1 MRLSVVV
8 PCFNEEASVERL
20 HTAVTAAVAELSDVE
35 IEVVYVDDGSSDGT
49 LAALRRLAATDAS
62 VRYTSLSRNFG
73 KEAAMLAG
81 LERASGDAV
90 VIMDADLQHPPRLL
104 PDMVALYRQGFD
116 QVIARRDRRGD
127 RFVRML
133 ASRSF
138 YRLVNWW
145 IDVRL
150 LDGAGDFRLLSRLA
164 VDAVLAMPEYNRFSK
179 GLFSWI
185 GFRTVVVAHRN
196 ESRQAGRSRWTFG
209 KLFNYAFDGLLSFNN
224 RPLRLAI
231 YGGLFLTLIAV
242 VYMAWVVADAV
253 SKGIDVPGYTT
264 IIVSV
269 IGLGGIQMTILG
281 VVGEYIGRIYYET
294 KRRPHYLVQETEDLV
309 ARTGEAPRVP
319 AQPAARAAERVRQ
332 GAPAREDP
340 VRHHALRRAAGGP
353 VAGVPPDGSAAGG
366 PVGGRP

>member
-1 MRLSVVV
+1 MTRVRLSVVV

-20 HTAVTAAVAELSDVE
+20 HGTVRAALAELPDVDV
-35 IEVVYVDDGSSDGT
+35 EVVYVDDGSTDGT
-49 LAALRRLAATDAS
+49 LAALRRLAAADTD

-81 LERASGDAV
+81 LRRTTGDAV

-104 PDMVALYRQGFD
+104 PEMLTLYRQGFD

-127 RFVRML
+127 RFVRTL

-138 YRLVNWW
+138 YRAINWW

-164 VDAVLAMPEYNRFSK
+164 VNAILTMPEYNRFSK

-185 GFRTVVVAHRN
+185 GFRTAVVTHRN
-196 ESRQAGRSRWTFG
+196 EIRQAGRSRWTFG

-242 VYMAWVVADAV
+242 AYMAWVVADAV
-253 SKGIDVPGYTT
+253 EKGIDVPGYTT

-269 IGLGGIQMTILG
+269 IGLGGIQMMLLG
-281 VVGEYIGRIYYET
+281 VIGEYIGRIYYET
-294 KRRPHYLVQETEDLV
+294 KRRPHYLVQETE
-309 ARTGEAPRVP
+309 RP
-319 AQPAARAAERVRQ
+319 AGPDER
-332 GAPAREDP
+332 P
-340 VRHHALRRAAGGP
+340 
-353 VAGVPPDGSAAGG
+353 
-366 PVGGRP
+366 GR

>member
-1 MRLSVVV
+1 MTEVRLSVVV

-20 HTAVTAAVAELSDVE
+20 HAAVNAAVAELTDVE

-49 LAALRRLAATDAS
+49 LVALRRLAAADPR

-81 LERASGDAV
+81 LERATGDAV
-90 VIMDADLQHPPRLL
+90 VIMDADLQHPPWLL

-185 GFRTVVVAHRN
+185 GFRTVVVAHGN
-196 ESRQAGRSRWTFG
+196 QTRQAGQSRWTFG

-281 VVGEYIGRIYYET
+281 VIGEYIGRIYYET

-309 ARTGEAPRVP
+309 TQGGEAPRVP
-319 AQPAARAAERVRQ
+319 DQPAVRPTERIRRD
-332 GAPAREDP
+332 GPAHEDLP
-340 VRHHALRRAAGGP
+340 RYLSLRRAAGESVTGDARQP
-353 VAGVPPDGSAAGG
+353 
-366 PVGGRP
+366 

>member
-1 MRLSVVV
+1 MTTVRLSVVV

-20 HTAVTAAVAELSDVE
+20 HSAVIEALADLPDVDVE
-35 IEVVYVDDGSSDGT
+35 LVYVDDGSEDGT
-49 LAALRRLAATDAS
+49 LDALRRLATRDPS
-62 VRYTSLSRNFG
+62 VRYTALSRNFG

-81 LERASGDAV
+81 LKRATGDAV

-104 PDMVALYRQGFD
+104 PEMVTLYRQGFD
-116 QVIARRDRRGD
+116 QVIARRDRHGD
-127 RFVRML
+127 RFLRTL

-138 YRLVNWW
+138 YRIVNWW

-150 LDGAGDFRLLSRLA
+150 QDGAGDFRLLSRVA

-196 ESRQAGRSRWTFG
+196 ETRQAGRSRWSFG

-242 VYMAWVVADAV
+242 GYMAWVVADAV
-253 SKGIDVPGYTT
+253 EKGIDVPGYTT

-269 IGLGGIQMTILG
+269 IGLGGIQMMILG
-281 VVGEYIGRIYYET
+281 VIGEYIGRIYYET
-294 KRRPHYLVQETEDLV
+294 KRRPHYLVQETEHLV
-309 ARTGEAPRVP
+309 TETGP
-319 AQPAARAAERVRQ
+319 ASRLPTGPAERVRQ
-332 GAPAREDP
+332 RVPAHDEVSPRREFRRAADETVREDP
-340 VRHHALRRAAGGP
+340 N
-353 VAGVPPDGSAAGG
+353 
-366 PVGGRP
+366 

>member
-20 HTAVTAAVAELSDVE
+20 HTAVTEALADVPDVDV
-35 IEVVYVDDGSSDGT
+35 EVVYVDDGSEDGT
-49 LAALRRLAATDAS
+49 LEALRRLATRDQS

-81 LERASGDAV
+81 LDRATGDAV

-104 PDMVALYRQGFD
+104 PDMVTLYRQGFD
-116 QVIARRDRRGD
+116 QVIAHRDRHGD
-127 RFVRML
+127 RFLRML

-138 YRLVNWW
+138 YRIVNRW

-150 LDGAGDFRLLSRLA
+150 QDGAGDFRLLSRLA

-185 GFRTVVVAHRN
+185 GFRTVVISYRN
-196 ESRQAGRSRWTFG
+196 ELRQAGRSRWSFG

-231 YGGLFLTLIAV
+231 YGGMFLTLIAV
-242 VYMAWVVADAV
+242 GYMAWVVADAV
-253 SKGIDVPGYTT
+253 EKGIDVPGYTT
-264 IIVSV
+264 TIVSV
-269 IGLGGIQMTILG
+269 IGLGGIQMMILG
-281 VVGEYIGRIYYET
+281 VIGEYIGRIYYES

-309 ARTGEAPRVP
+309 TETGLASRRPTRPAERVP
-319 AQPAARAAERVRQ
+319 ARKEVPRQ
-332 GAPAREDP
+332 RSPRRTADEPVREDP
-340 VRHHALRRAAGGP
+340 N
-353 VAGVPPDGSAAGG
+353 
-366 PVGGRP
+366 

>member
-1 MRLSVVV
+1 MTALRLSIVV

-20 HTAVTAAVAELSDVE
+20 HESVTAALAELTDVD
-35 IEVVYVDDGSSDGT
+35 IEVVYVDDGSEDGT
-49 LAALRRLAATDAS
+49 LAALRRLAAADP
-62 VRYTSLSRNFG
+62 VVCYTSLSRNFG

-81 LERASGDAV
+81 LQRATGDAV

-104 PDMVALYRQGFD
+104 PEMVTLYRQGFD

-127 RFVRML
+127 RFIRMV

-138 YRLVNWW
+138 YRVVNWW

-150 LDGAGDFRLLSRLA
+150 QDGAGDFRLLSRLA
-164 VDAVLAMPEYNRFSK
+164 VDAILAMPEYNRFSK
-179 GLFSWI
+179 GMFSWI
-185 GFRTVVVAHRN
+185 GFRTVVVAHHN
-196 ESRQAGRSRWTFG
+196 ESRQTGKSRWTLS

-242 VYMAWVVADAV
+242 AYMAWVVADAIE
-253 SKGIDVPGYTT
+253 KGIDVPGYTT

-281 VVGEYIGRIYYET
+281 VIGEYIGRIYYET
-294 KRRPHYLVQETEDLV
+294 KRRPHYLVQETERVV
-309 ARTGEAPRVP
+309 AEAGDASRPPTQPSARSTERDQRVVP
-319 AQPAARAAERVRQ
+319 VPQ
-332 GAPAREDP
+332 DP
-340 VRHHALRRAAGGP
+340 SRR
-353 VAGVPPDGSAAGG
+353 PPDGRQ
-366 PVGGRP
+366 PGRP

>member
-1 MRLSVVV
+1 MTAPRLRAGRGDDVRLSVVV
-8 PCFNEEASVERL
+8 PCFNEEASVEGL
-20 HTAVTAAVAELSDVE
+20 HRAVTAALAELSDVDV
-35 IEVVYVDDGSSDGT
+35 EVVYVDDGSADGT
-49 LAALRRLAATDAS
+49 LVALRRLAAGDPS

-81 LERASGDAV
+81 LERATGDAV

-116 QVIARRDRRGD
+116 QVIARRDRHGD
-127 RFVRML
+127 RFLRML

-138 YRLVNWW
+138 YRMVNWW

-196 ESRQAGRSRWTFG
+196 ETRRAGRSRWTFG
-209 KLFNYAFDGLLSFNN
+209 KLFNYGFDGLLSFNN

-231 YGGLFLTLIAV
+231 YGGLFLTLIALG
-242 VYMAWVVADAV
+242 YMIWVVADAV
-253 SKGIDVPGYTT
+253 EKGIDVPGYTT

-269 IGLGGIQMTILG
+269 IGLGGIQMMILG

-294 KRRPHYLVQETEDLV
+294 KCRPHYLVQETEDLL
-309 ARTGEAPRVP
+309 TESGQAPRVP
-319 AQPAARAAERVRQ
+319 ARPV
-332 GAPAREDP
+332 DP
-340 VRHHALRRAAGGP
+340 VRQRMPSREEPSRHDRLRRAADRSVRGDAP
-353 VAGVPPDGSAAGG
+353 
-366 PVGGRP
+366 

>member
-1 MRLSVVV
+1 MTQVRLSLVV

-20 HTAVTAAVAELSDVE
+20 HTAVTAAVAELTDVD

-49 LAALRRLAATDAS
+49 LVALRRLAAADPA

-81 LERASGDAV
+81 LERATGDAV

-127 RFVRML
+127 RLVRML

-138 YRLVNWW
+138 YRVVNWW

-196 ESRQAGRSRWTFG
+196 ETRQAGRSRWTFG

-281 VVGEYIGRIYYET
+281 VIGEYIGRIYYET

-309 ARTGEAPRVP
+309 TQDGETPRVP
-319 AQPAARAAERVRQ
+319 EQPAVHPTERFRQ
-332 GAPAREDP
+332 GGPAREDLS
-340 VRHHALRRAAGGP
+340 RYRSLRRAAGESVTGDARQP
-353 VAGVPPDGSAAGG
+353 
-366 PVGGRP
+366 

>member
-1 MRLSVVV
+1 VTTVRLSVVV

-20 HTAVTAAVAELSDVE
+20 HAAVTEALAELPDVE
-35 IEVVYVDDGSSDGT
+35 VEVVYVDDGSQDGT
-49 LAALRRLAATDAS
+49 LAALRRLASGDHS

-81 LERASGDAV
+81 LERATGDAV

-104 PDMVALYRQGFD
+104 PEMVALYRQGFD

-127 RFVRML
+127 RLLRTL

-145 IDVRL
+145 VDVRL

-196 ESRQAGRSRWTFG
+196 ESRTAGRSRWTFG

-242 VYMAWVVADAV
+242 GYMAWVVADAV
-253 SKGIDVPGYTT
+253 EKGIDVPGYTT

-269 IGLGGIQMTILG
+269 IGLGGIQMMILG
-281 VVGEYIGRIYYET
+281 VIGEYIGRIYYEA
-294 KRRPHYLVQETEDLV
+294 KRRPHYLVQETEHLITEDG
-309 ARTGEAPRVP
+309 RAPRVP
-319 AQPAARAAERVRQ
+319 AQPAVRPAERLGP
-332 GAPAREDP
+332 GAPAVEDLA
-340 VRHHALRRAAGGP
+340 RHRSLRRAAEESVRADP
-353 VAGVPPDGSAAGG
+353 H
-366 PVGGRP
+366 

>member
-1 MRLSVVV
+1 MTDVRLSVVV
-8 PCFNEEASVERL
+8 PCYNEEASVERL
-20 HTAVTAAVAELSDVE
+20 HAAVTAAIAELSDVDLE
-35 IEVVYVDDGSSDGT
+35 MVYVDDGSADGT
-49 LAALRRLAATDAS
+49 LAALRRLAAADPS
-62 VRYTSLSRNFG
+62 VCYTSLSRNFG

-90 VIMDADLQHPPRLL
+90 VIIDADLQHPPRLL
-104 PDMVALYRQGFD
+104 PHMVALYRQGFD
-116 QVIARRDRRGD
+116 QVIARRDRHGD
-127 RFVRML
+127 RLLRML

-196 ESRQAGRSRWTFG
+196 ESRRAGRSRWTFG
-209 KLFNYAFDGLLSFNN
+209 TLFNYAFDGLLSFNN

-231 YGGLFLTLIAV
+231 YGGLSLTLIAV

-269 IGLGGIQMTILG
+269 IGLGGLQMTILG
-281 VVGEYIGRIYYET
+281 VIGEYIGRIYYET
-294 KRRPHYLVQETEDLV
+294 KRRPHYLVQETEDLS
-309 ARTGEAPRVP
+309 
-319 AQPAARAAERVRQ
+319 RQ
-332 GAPAREDP
+332 RP
-340 VRHHALRRAAGGP
+340 LRRAAGESVVGGLP
-353 VAGVPPDGSAAGG
+353 VAPAGDAPAQPEIG
-366 PVGGRP
+366 

>member
-1 MRLSVVV
+1 MSEVLLSLVV

-20 HTAVTAAVAELSDVE
+20 HAAVTAAVAELSDVE

-49 LAALRRLAATDAS
+49 LAALRRLAATDPA

-81 LERASGDAV
+81 LERATGEAV

-116 QVIARRDRRGD
+116 QVVARRDRRGD
-127 RFVRML
+127 RLLRML

-145 IDVRL
+145 VDVRL

-196 ESRQAGRSRWTFG
+196 ETRQAGHSRWTFG
-209 KLFNYAFDGLLSFNN
+209 KLLNYAFDGLLSFNN

-269 IGLGGIQMTILG
+269 IGLGGVQMTILG

-294 KRRPHYLVQETEDLV
+294 KRRPHYLVQETEHLV
-309 ARTGEAPRVP
+309 TQTGEAARSP
-319 AQPAARAAERVRQ
+319 AGPAVRTVERGRQ
-332 GAPAREDP
+332 GVAAREDP
-340 VRHHALRRAAGGP
+340 ARRRARRAAGGP
-353 VAGVPPDGSAAGG
+353 VADGPMGE
-366 PVGGRP
+366 GRER

>member
-1 MRLSVVV
+1 MRLSLVV
-8 PCFNEEASVERL
+8 PCFNEEDSVERL
-20 HTAVTAAVAELSDVE
+20 HAAVTAACAELSDVE
-35 IEVVYVDDGSSDGT
+35 VEIVYVDDGSQDGT
-49 LAALRRLAATDAS
+49 LAALRRLAAADPT
-62 VRYTSLSRNFG
+62 VGYTSLSRNFG

-81 LERASGDAV
+81 LERATGDAV

-104 PDMVALYRQGFD
+104 PEMVALYRQGFD

-127 RFVRML
+127 RFLRTV

-196 ESRQAGRSRWTFG
+196 ESRQSGRSRWTLG

-231 YGGLFLTLIAV
+231 YGGLFLTLLAV
-242 VYMAWVVADAV
+242 VYMAWVVEDAL
-253 SKGIDVPGYTT
+253 SRGIDVPGYTT
-264 IIVSV
+264 TIISV

-281 VVGEYIGRIYYET
+281 VIGEYIGRIYYES
-294 KRRPHYLVQETEDLV
+294 KRRPHYLVQETEALLT
-309 ARTGEAPRVP
+309 RTDGAPRVP
-319 AQPAARAAERVRQ
+319 ARPVDRPAT
-332 GAPAREDP
+332 PAREDLP
-340 VRHHALRRAAGGP
+340 RHRSLRRAAEES
-353 VAGVPPDGSAAGG
+353 VAASESVAAGESTPG
-366 PVGGRP
+366 DASTGGV

>member
-8 PCFNEEASVERL
+8 PCFNEEESVERL
-20 HTAVTAAVAELSDVE
+20 HEMLSTALAELPDVDV
-35 IEVVYVDDGSSDGT
+35 EVVYVDDGSEDGT
-49 LAALRRLAATDAS
+49 LAALRRLAAADPT
-62 VRYTSLSRNFG
+62 VCYTSLSRNFG

-81 LERASGDAV
+81 LHRATGDAV

-104 PDMVALYRQGFD
+104 PEMVALYRQGFD

-127 RFVRML
+127 RFIRMV

-164 VDAVLAMPEYNRFSK
+164 VNAILAMPEYNRFSK

-242 VYMAWVVADAV
+242 GYMAWVVADAV
-253 SKGIDVPGYTT
+253 EKGIDVPGYTT

-269 IGLGGIQMTILG
+269 IGLGGIQMMILG
-281 VVGEYIGRIYYET
+281 VIGEYIGRIYYET
-294 KRRPHYLVQETEDLV
+294 KRRPHYLVQETERPVPETGGPPRLPNQRAAWSTDRGPR
-309 ARTGEAPRVP
+309 AAPAWEDPSRDASRRPAGGEAMS
-319 AQPAARAAERVRQ
+319 
-332 GAPAREDP
+332 GD
-340 VRHHALRRAAGGP
+340 AG
-353 VAGVPPDGSAAGG
+353 
-366 PVGGRP
+366 

>member
-8 PCFNEEASVERL
+8 PCFNEEASVEGL
-20 HTAVTAAVAELSDVE
+20 HRAVTAALAELSDVDV
-35 IEVVYVDDGSSDGT
+35 EVVYVDDGSADGT
-49 LAALRRLAATDAS
+49 LVALRRLAAADPT

-81 LERASGDAV
+81 LERATGDAV

-116 QVIARRDRRGD
+116 QVIARRDRHGD
-127 RFVRML
+127 RFLRML

-138 YRLVNWW
+138 YRVVNWW

-196 ESRQAGRSRWTFG
+196 ETRQASRSRWTFG

-231 YGGLFLTLIAV
+231 YGGLFLTLIALG
-242 VYMAWVVADAV
+242 YMIWVVADAV
-253 SKGIDVPGYTT
+253 EKGIDVPGYTT

-269 IGLGGIQMTILG
+269 IGLGGIQMMILG
-281 VVGEYIGRIYYET
+281 VIGEYIGRIYYEA
-294 KRRPHYLVQETEDLV
+294 KRRPHYLVQETENLL
-309 ARTGEAPRVP
+309 TESGQAPRVP
-319 AQPAARAAERVRQ
+319 AQPAVRSADRVRQ
-332 GAPAREDP
+332 GMPARE
-340 VRHHALRRAAGGP
+340 VSSRHDHLRRAADRSVRGDGP
-353 VAGVPPDGSAAGG
+353 
-366 PVGGRP
+366 

>member
-1 MRLSVVV
+1 MARSSTASDRDGAGTATMRLSLVV

-20 HTAVTAAVAELSDVE
+20 HETVHAALAGLADVE
-35 IEVVYVDDGSSDGT
+35 VEVVYVDDGSTDGT
-49 LAALRRLAATDAS
+49 LEALRRLAAADAN
-62 VRYTSLSRNFG
+62 VHYTSLSRNFG

-81 LERASGDAV
+81 LRRATGDAV

-104 PDMVALYRQGFD
+104 PEMVTLYRQGFD

-127 RFVRML
+127 RFVRTM

-138 YRLVNWW
+138 YRAINWW

-164 VDAVLAMPEYNRFSK
+164 VDAILTMPEYNRFSK
-179 GLFSWI
+179 GMFSWI
-185 GFRTVVVAHRN
+185 GFRTVVVSHRN
-196 ESRQAGRSRWTFG
+196 EVRQAGRSRWTFG

-253 SKGIDVPGYTT
+253 EKGIDVPGYTT

-269 IGLGGIQMTILG
+269 IGLGGIQMMLLG
-281 VVGEYIGRIYYET
+281 VIGEYIGRIYYET
-294 KRRPHYLVQETEDLV
+294 KRRPHYLVQETE
-309 ARTGEAPRVP
+309 RP
-319 AQPAARAAERVRQ
+319 AER
-332 GAPAREDP
+332 
-340 VRHHALRRAAGGP
+340 
-353 VAGVPPDGSAAGG
+353 
-366 PVGGRP
+366 

>member
-1 MRLSVVV
+1 MTTMRLSVVV

-20 HTAVTAAVAELSDVE
+20 HQTVRDALAELTDVD
-35 IEVVYVDDGSSDGT
+35 IEVVYVDDGSEDGT
-49 LAALRRLAATDAS
+49 LAALRRLAAADP
-62 VRYTSLSRNFG
+62 VVCYTSLSRNFG

-81 LERASGDAV
+81 LERATGDAV

-104 PDMVALYRQGFD
+104 PEMVALYRQGFD

-127 RFVRML
+127 RFVRMV

-138 YRLVNWW
+138 YRVVNWW

-185 GFRTVVVAHRN
+185 GFRTAVVAHHN
-196 ESRQAGRSRWTFG
+196 ETRQAGRSRWTFS

-242 VYMAWVVADAV
+242 AYMTWVVADAIE
-253 SKGIDVPGYTT
+253 KGIDVPGYTT

-269 IGLGGIQMTILG
+269 IGLGGIQMMILG
-281 VVGEYIGRIYYET
+281 VIGEYIGRIYYET
-294 KRRPHYLVQETEDLV
+294 KRRPHYLVQETEHLV
-309 ARTGEAPRVP
+309 TEAGGVPRLPAR
-319 AQPAARAAERVRQ
+319 PAARSTERGQRA
-332 GAPAREDP
+332 APARENP
-340 VRHHALRRAAGGP
+340 TRRRSPRRAAEDSMTGDTG
-353 VAGVPPDGSAAGG
+353 
-366 PVGGRP
+366 

>member
-1 MRLSVVV
+1 MPGHGPGGVTRVRLSVVV

-20 HTAVTAAVAELSDVE
+20 HETVSMALAELPDVDV
-35 IEVVYVDDGSSDGT
+35 EVVYVDDGSEDGT
-49 LAALRRLAATDAS
+49 LAALRRLAAADPA
-62 VRYTSLSRNFG
+62 VCYTSLSRNFG

-81 LERASGDAV
+81 LQRATGDAV

-104 PDMVALYRQGFD
+104 PEMVALYRQGFD

-127 RFVRML
+127 RFVRMV

-138 YRLVNWW
+138 YRVINWW

-164 VDAVLAMPEYNRFSK
+164 VDAILAMPEYNRFSK

-185 GFRTVVVAHRN
+185 GFRTVVVAHHN
-196 ESRQAGRSRWTFG
+196 ETRQSGQSRWSFS

-231 YGGLFLTLIAV
+231 YGGLFLTLIALA
-242 VYMAWVVADAV
+242 YMTWVVADAV
-253 SKGIDVPGYTT
+253 EKGIDVPGYTT

-281 VVGEYIGRIYYET
+281 VIGEYIGRIYYET
-294 KRRPHYLVQETEDLV
+294 KRRPHYLVQETEHLV
-309 ARTGEAPRVP
+309 TETGEAPRMP
-319 AQPAARAAERVRQ
+319 TRPAARSTEQ
-332 GAPAREDP
+332 GQQGVPTREDP
-340 VRHHALRRAAGGP
+340 PRR
-353 VAGVPPDGSAAGG
+353 PPGARQPENS
-366 PVGGRP
+366 